1 MIDFVAIALPLM
13 LAQWGPPPVTVHH
26 SAGHD
31 EGEGEEMDPVVM
43 AEQSTR
49 ASKRAVIASN
59 FYISTL
65 TLDLSESRVPKYCD
79 S

>member
-1 MIDFVAIALPLM
+1 MQPARHGYDMLLPFVMLLSLPLHVD
-13 LAQWGPPPVTVHH
+13 AT
-26 SAGHD
+26 
-31 EGEGEEMDPVVM
+31 VVM

-49 ASKRAVIASN
+49 ASKLAVIASN